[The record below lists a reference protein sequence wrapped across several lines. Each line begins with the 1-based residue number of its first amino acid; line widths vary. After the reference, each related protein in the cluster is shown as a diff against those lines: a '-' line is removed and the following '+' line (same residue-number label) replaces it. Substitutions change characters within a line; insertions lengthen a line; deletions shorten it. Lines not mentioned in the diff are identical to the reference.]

1 VPVQDEL
8 AADEALEA
16 RSAEQRVQLLLER
29 AVQLAELAHCSLSV
43 ELVLAGREKPASEGR
58 RECS

>member
-29 AVQLAELAHCSLSV
+29 AIQLTKLAHSLRNTPVTTPSSWTWS
-43 ELVLAGREKPASEGR
+43 A
-58 RECS
+58 